1 MIEYK
6 GYIAKVEYDDSVDLL
21 HASVVNSGSYPIAN
35 CEAEDVKTLKKEFR
49 TSIDEYLA
57 SCAEDGVEPRAP
69 FSGNPNL
76 HIVELEH
83 VSNDGSLFKDT
94 DVPVQYLFK
103 YLDETHNL
111 YAFLDDFPQ
120 VSLEQAL
127 TAIRDRVNAD
137 IPIHSDRERVSG
149 LPVFEG
155 TRVPVR
161 SLFNYLSYGYT
172 IEGFLE
178 NFPTAE
184 RKQVLK
190 TLELASAVLESV
202 AYETAT
208 R

>member
-1 MIEYK
+1 MVQAAQGGDGPTITVSTTEEGMSVNQLREKIMITESQTKEK
-6 GYIAKVEYDDSVDLL
+6 GPGSQPPQLVDLKNV
-21 HASVVNSGSYPIAN
+21 SQ
-35 CEAEDVKTLKKEFR
+35 
-49 TSIDEYLA
+49 
-57 SCAEDGVEPRAP
+57 DGP
-69 FSGNPNL
+69 
-76 HIVELEH
+76 
-83 VSNDGSLFKDT
+83 LFQGT

-103 YLDETHNL
+103 YLEQAHNL

-120 VSLEQAL
+120 VSMDQAL
-127 TAIRDRVNAD
+127 TAIRERVNAD

-184 RKQVLK
+184 REQVLK
-190 TLELASAVLESV
+190 TLEMARVVLESV
-202 AYETAT
+202 AYETAA

>member
-1 MIEYK
+1 MVQVAQGGNGPI
-6 GYIAKVEYDDSVDLL
+6 GTQLARMSDRRIT
-21 HASVVNSGSYPIAN
+21 ASAT
-35 CEAEDVKTLKKEFR
+35 E
-49 TSIDEYLA
+49 EYL
-57 SCAEDGVEPRAP
+57 SFNTREKTMTTETKTKSKGPPPHLVDMENVSEDGPMFE
-69 FSGNPNL
+69 
-76 HIVELEH
+76 
-83 VSNDGSLFKDT
+83 DT

-120 VSLEQAL
+120 VSAEQAL
-127 TAIRDRVNAD
+127 AAIRDRVNAD
-137 IPIHSDRERVSG
+137 IPIRSDRERVSG
-149 LPVFEG
+149 LPVFDG

-202 AYETAT
+202 AYETAA

>member
-1 MIEYK
+1 MTTARK
-6 GYIAKVEYDDSVDLL
+6 TRDPLSDLVDMDSV
-21 HASVVNSGSYPIAN
+21 S
-35 CEAEDVKTLKKEFR
+35 
-49 TSIDEYLA
+49 
-57 SCAEDGVEPRAP
+57 EDGP
-69 FSGNPNL
+69 
-76 HIVELEH
+76 
-83 VSNDGSLFKDT
+83 LFEDT

-103 YLDETHNL
+103 YLDETRNL

-120 VSLEQAL
+120 VSAEQAL
-127 TAIRDRVNAD
+127 AAIRERVNAD

-149 LPVFEG
+149 IPVFDG

-184 RKQVLK
+184 REQVLK
-190 TLELASAVLESV
+190 TLELASVVLESV
-202 AYETAT
+202 AYETVA

>member
-1 MIEYK
+1 MTTARK
-6 GYIAKVEYDDSVDLL
+6 ARDLSSSLVDLDSV
-21 HASVVNSGSYPIAN
+21 S
-35 CEAEDVKTLKKEFR
+35 R
-49 TSIDEYLA
+49 
-57 SCAEDGVEPRAP
+57 DGP
-69 FSGNPNL
+69 
-76 HIVELEH
+76 
-83 VSNDGSLFKDT
+83 LFEDT

-120 VSLEQAL
+120 VSMDQAL
-127 TAIRDRVNAD
+127 AAIREYVNDD

-149 LPVFEG
+149 MPVFDG

-184 RKQVLK
+184 REHVLK
-190 TLELASAVLESV
+190 TLQLASVVLESV
-202 AYETAT
+202 AYETAS

>member
-1 MIEYK
+1 MTTTGK
-6 GYIAKVEYDDSVDLL
+6 TRDLSSSLVDL
-21 HASVVNSGSYPIAN
+21 ARVS
-35 CEAEDVKTLKKEFR
+35 R
-49 TSIDEYLA
+49 
-57 SCAEDGVEPRAP
+57 DGP
-69 FSGNPNL
+69 
-76 HIVELEH
+76 
-83 VSNDGSLFKDT
+83 LFEET

-120 VSLEQAL
+120 VSMDQAL
-127 TAIRDRVNAD
+127 AAIREYVNAD

-149 LPVFEG
+149 MPVFDG

-184 RKQVLK
+184 REQVLK
-190 TLELASAVLESV
+190 TLQMASVVLESV
-202 AYETAT
+202 AYETT
-208 R
+208 SR

>member
-1 MIEYK
+1 MTTSRKTRDSLSDLVDI
-6 GYIAKVEYDDSVDLL
+6 DSVPE
-21 HASVVNSGSYPIAN
+21 S
-35 CEAEDVKTLKKEFR
+35 
-49 TSIDEYLA
+49 
-57 SCAEDGVEPRAP
+57 EP
-69 FSGNPNL
+69 
-76 HIVELEH
+76 
-83 VSNDGSLFKDT
+83 LFEDT

-103 YLDETHNL
+103 YLDKTHNL

-120 VSLEQAL
+120 VSVDQAL
-127 TAIRDRVNAD
+127 AAIRDRVNAD

-149 LPVFEG
+149 IPVFDG

-184 RKQVLK
+184 REQVLK
-190 TLELASAVLESV
+190 TLELASVVLESV
-202 AYETAT
+202 AYETAS

>member
-1 MIEYK
+1 MTIARKATSK
-6 GYIAKVEYDDSVDLL
+6 GPQPRL
-21 HASVVNSGSYPIAN
+21 VNLDCVPA
-35 CEAEDVKTLKKEFR
+35 
-49 TSIDEYLA
+49 
-57 SCAEDGVEPRAP
+57 DGP
-69 FSGNPNL
+69 
-76 HIVELEH
+76 
-83 VSNDGSLFKDT
+83 LFEDT
-94 DVPVQYLFK
+94 DVPVQYLFE

-120 VSLEQAL
+120 VGIKQAL
-127 TAIRDRVNAD
+127 AAIRERVNAD

-149 LPVFEG
+149 QPVFEG

-184 RKQVLK
+184 REQVLK
-190 TLELASAVLESV
+190 TLQMASVVLESV
-202 AYETAT
+202 AYETAS

>member
-1 MIEYK
+1 MTIKIKTKAK
-6 GYIAKVEYDDSVDLL
+6 GPPPHL
-21 HASVVNSGSYPIAN
+21 
-35 CEAEDVKTLKKEFR
+35 
-49 TSIDEYLA
+49 
-57 SCAEDGVEPRAP
+57 
-69 FSGNPNL
+69 
-76 HIVELEH
+76 VELED
-83 VSNDGSLFKDT
+83 VSKDDPLFKDT

-120 VSLEQAL
+120 VSVEQAL
-127 TAIRDRVNAD
+127 SAIRDRVNAD

-149 LPVFEG
+149 LPVFKG

-184 RKQVLK
+184 RKQILK

-202 AYETAT
+202 AYENSA

>member
-1 MIEYK
+1 MTTARK
-6 GYIAKVEYDDSVDLL
+6 TRDSLSALVD
-21 HASVVNSGSYPIAN
+21 
-35 CEAEDVKTLKKEFR
+35 
-49 TSIDEYLA
+49 IDSLPEN
-57 SCAEDGVEPRAP
+57 EP
-69 FSGNPNL
+69 
-76 HIVELEH
+76 
-83 VSNDGSLFKDT
+83 LFEGT

-120 VSLEQAL
+120 VSVEQAL

-149 LPVFEG
+149 IPVFDG
-155 TRVPVR
+155 TRVPIR

-184 RKQVLK
+184 REQILK
-190 TLELASAVLESV
+190 TLELASMALESV
-202 AYETAT
+202 AYETAS